1 MTLKKNLLYFAL
13 PICLFSL
20 TNSFSQSTMK
30 TLGNPFFAG
39 SNVPVNYAK
48 VTSKD
53 VEEYAKHTIAQVT
66 TMIAS
71 IKKQK
76 TTSFANVFDA
86 MDDIKN
92 KMGTTSNNC
101 FMLYWVSTDSIIRTK
116 GLASYQLLDSLGT
129 VIYSDKGIYDKM
141 IGFKKSASY
150 KQLKGNKKILVD
162 DMIEGFE
169 RSGVNLSAEKLAEY
183 KNLTKEI
190 SALSSAYSSN
200 MNSSN
205 EILTLDEK
213 GADGLPESFKLNY
226 KVSEGTLAAGEL
238 IGAKYEIPII
248 NATSDPVLSN
258 ASSEATRKA
267 YYIKFYN
274 RAADKNIA
282 VLDSMVKKR
291 DQLAKLMGYPTYAA
305 YILVPKM
312 ASNPKNVWDF
322 LNDLISRSKEK
333 AKSDVS
339 LLDIEKKVELA
350 NQEAKLQP
358 WDISY
363 YKNQIIKKQ
372 YQINNEELRD
382 YFPMEGCL
390 KGMMDIYQKLLGL
403 EFKKVTNPSVWN
415 EDVDMYEVYESGKLK
430 GRFYL
435 DLFPRPNKETWFY
448 GVNIVSGKGNEIPV
462 SMLLG
467 NFTKPTKTA
476 PSLLSQ
482 KELKT
487 LFHEFGHIMNMMSY
501 HGEFSSQQESKADFS
516 EAMSQIFENWIL
528 DYDIVSTFAKNYK
541 TGETLPKATFE
552 KILQSKKVGS
562 GLGAIQMLQRCLYD
576 MNLYDKYNA
585 DNPTPTDAIWQE
597 TNKQLDV
604 MDFYALTHYQAN
616 WIHVNTHPVYM
627 YGYLWSEVYAMDMF
641 TQFEKNGLLDTK
653 TGIRYRELILSNGT
667 QRNIVKAVNEFLGRP
682 SDNKAY
688 IKSLGL

>member
-1 MTLKKNLLYFAL
+1 MSLKNTLLYFTL
-13 PICLFSL
+13 PICLFSV
-20 TNSFSQSTMK
+20 NSFSQSDMK
-30 TLGNPFFAG
+30 ASSNPFLVG
-39 SNVPVNYAK
+39 RNVVVDYAK
-48 VTSKD
+48 VTSRN
-53 VEEYAKHTIAQVT
+53 VENYAGHTIYAVT
-66 TMIAS
+66 EIVAA

-76 TTSFANVFDA
+76 TANFNTIFGA
-86 MDDIKN
+86 MDEVKN
-92 KMGTTSNNC
+92 KMGTASNNC
-101 FMLYWVSTDSIIRTK
+101 FMLYWVSTDAAIREK

-141 IGFKKSASY
+141 IGFKKSVSY

-169 RSGVNLSAEKLAEY
+169 RSGVNLSAEKLAKY

-190 SALSSAYSSN
+190 GELSSSYSTN
-200 MNSSN
+200 MNSSK

-213 GADGLPESFKLNY
+213 GVAGLPESFKLTY
-226 KVSEGTLAAGEL
+226 KVAEGTRAAGEL
-238 IGAKYEIPII
+238 SGAKYEIPII
-248 NATSDPVLSN
+248 NSTSDPVLSN
-258 ASSEATRKA
+258 ATTEETRKS

-274 RAADKNIA
+274 RAADKNLAI
-282 VLDSMVKKR
+282 LDEMVKKR
-291 DQLAKLMGYPTYAA
+291 DELAKLMGYQTYAA
-305 YILVPKM
+305 YALVPKM
-312 ASNPKNVWDF
+312 AGNPKNVWDF

-333 AKSDVS
+333 AKNDVA
-339 LLDIEKKVELA
+339 LLDLEKKVELA
-350 NQEAKLQP
+350 NQEVKLEP
-358 WDISY
+358 WDVAF

-372 YQINNEELRD
+372 YQINNEELRE

-403 EFKKVTNPSVWN
+403 EFKKVNNPSVWN
-415 EDVDMYEVYESGKLK
+415 DDVDMYEVYESGKLK

-448 GVNIVSGKGNEIPV
+448 GVNIVSGKGKEIPV
-462 SMLLG
+462 AMLLG
-467 NFTKPTKTA
+467 NFTKPTKTQ

-501 HGEFSSQQESKADFS
+501 HGEFSAQQESKADFT
-516 EAMSQIFENWIL
+516 EAMSQIFENWVL
-528 DYDIVSTFAKNYK
+528 DFGIVSTFAKNYK
-541 TGETLPKATFE
+541 TGETLPQATFDKMLE
-552 KILQSKKVGS
+552 SKKVGS
-562 GLGAIQMLQRCLYD
+562 GLGAIQMLQRCLFD
-576 MNLYDKYNA
+576 MNLYDKYNPA
-585 DNPTPTDAIWQE
+585 NPTPTDDIWQQ

-604 MDFYALTHYQAN
+604 MDFYAQTHYQAN

-627 YGYLWSEVYAMDMF
+627 YGYLWSEVYALDMF

-653 TGIRYRELILSNGT
+653 TGVRYRKLILANGT
-667 QRNIVKAVNEFLGRP
+667 QKDIVKAVNEFLGRP

-688 IKSLGL
+688 VKSLGL